1 MHRWI
6 SIKHSKLQYRVTI
19 WGTTFYIRSPWNRP
33 LEALGMRAALPVPSC
48 PHCLKWELR
57 VQNCFFTALHTS
69 TYELAVENKKQ
80 LCQATVETDLMELD
94 LRIQK
99 PVVILLRL
107 REVKEFA
114 QDPKAQDF
122 NYLSLAINW
131 NIHLFIQTASTK
143 QQLWHCSSAFP
154 SFSNCASTGLLEH
167 LEHVAAIGLFLNPVH
182 SIVMISL
189 WSFLPSPVK
198 CGFSK
203 SVASLHLN
211 HLLLRSID
219 LWFPAQSLWV

>member
-1 MHRWI
+1 MHKWI

-33 LEALGMRAALPVPSC
+33 LEALGMRAALPAPSC

-114 QDPKAQDF
+114 QGPKAQDF
-122 NYLSLAINW
+122 NYLSPAINW
-131 NIHLFIQTASTK
+131 NIRLFRQQVLSSSYDTA
-143 QQLWHCSSAFP
+143 P
-154 SFSNCASTGLLEH
+154 
-167 LEHVAAIGLFLNPVH
+167 
-182 SIVMISL
+182 
-189 WSFLPSPVK
+189 LP
-198 CGFSK
+198 
-203 SVASLHLN
+203 
-211 HLLLRSID
+211 
-219 LWFPAQSLWV
+219 FPASVTVPPQGSLNTQSMLLPQDCF